1 MRVAF
6 FFGNL
11 GLDKPLPLWINDG
24 LMAIFFLLIGLESK
38 REVLE
43 GQLASRE
50 QLILPVIGAIGSFFV
65 PAAIYVA
72 INWGNSSALN
82 GWAIPSATDIA
93 FALGVLT
100 LLGDRVP
107 LLLKVFLTSLA
118 EQRDSQQPARDM
130 VCRVLKRHYRCE

>member
-1 MRVAF
+1 VDQRRAH
-6 FFGNL
+6 GDL
-11 GLDKPLPLWINDG
+11 ILPID
-24 LMAIFFLLIGLESK
+24 LELK
-38 REVLE
+38 REVPE

-50 QLILPVIGAIGSFFV
+50 PLILPVIGAVGGFFV

-107 LLLKVFLTSLA
+107 LFLKVFLTSLA
-118 EQRDSQQPARDM
+118 EQRDSQEPARHM
-130 VCRVLKRHYRCE
+130 VYRVLKRHHPCE